1 MYINK
6 RQKRRVKVGADTA
19 IFEASMSKHSVVII
33 GNGMVGHRFIEEL
46 IDKDQSRQFAITVF
60 CEEPRVAYDRVHLS
74 AYFSHHT
81 AEELSLVREGYYE
94 KHQVK
99 LLLGER
105 AITINRDEKLIHS
118 NTGRAVHYDTLIFA
132 TGSYPWIPPI
142 KGAEGSDCYVYRTIE
157 DLNAIEACSR
167 RSKRG
172 AVIGGGLLGLEA
184 AGALKNLG
192 VETHVIEFAP
202 VLMAEQL
209 DPQGGE
215 QLRRKIEQ
223 MGVRVHTGKNTQQI
237 VHHAQ
242 GGKTLEFADGSALDV
257 DFIVFSTGI
266 RPQDK
271 LAKQCGLQLGA
282 RGGIAIDDHCQTS
295 DAHIFAIGECAA
307 WQNRIYGLVA
317 PGYKMA
323 QVASDR
329 LVGRDNAFAGADMS
343 AKLKLLG
350 VDVGGIGDAHGRTPG
365 ARSFVWLDEQKNI
378 YKRLIVS
385 EDNRTLLGAVLVGDT
400 SDYGNLLQLALNNI
414 ALPENPALLILPA
427 GSGEKPVMGADA
439 LPDSAQICSCF
450 DVSKGD
456 IVKAVQG
463 GCHTV
468 AALKTETRAG
478 TGCGGCIPLITQVLN
493 AELSRQGIEVDNHL
507 CAHFPYS
514 RQELYHLIR
523 VEEIK
528 SFDALLAKYGQGYG
542 CEVCKPTVGS
552 LLASCWNEYVL
563 KPQLAPLQDSNDLF
577 LGNIQKDGT
586 YSVIPRSAGGEIT
599 PEGLMAIGAVARQ
612 YNLYTKITGSQ
623 RIGLFGAQRDDL
635 PAIWTQLID
644 AGFETGQAY
653 AKALRMAKTCVGSV
667 WCRFG
672 VGDSLGFG
680 IELENRYKG
689 IRTPHKM
696 KFGVSGCTRECAEA
710 QGKDVGVIA
719 TEKGWNLYV
728 CGNGGMKPR
737 HADLLAADLDRDT
750 LLHYLDRFMMFYIRT
765 GDRLQRTSLW
775 LESMDGGI
783 DYLRSVIVDNKLGLN
798 TQLETELAR
807 LRAAVECEWTA
818 TVQDPQ
824 QQRHFSTFINSDRRD
839 PLVQHINQRDQHRPA
854 QPAERIAVTLIEEID
869 A

>member
-1 MYINK
+1 
-6 RQKRRVKVGADTA
+6 
-19 IFEASMSKHSVVII
+19 MSKHNVVVI

-46 IDKDQSRQFAITVF
+46 LEKAEPDQFSLTVF

-81 AEELSLVREGYYE
+81 AEELSLVREGYYD
-94 KHQVK
+94 KHQVT

-118 NTGRAVHYDTLIFA
+118 STGRAVHYDTLIFA

-142 KGAEGSDCYVYRTIE
+142 TGAEGSDCFVYRTIE

-167 RSKRG
+167 RCKRG

-192 VETHVIEFAP
+192 IETHVIEFAP

-209 DPQGGE
+209 DQQGGE
-215 QLRRKIEQ
+215 LLRHKIEQ
-223 MGVRVHTGKNTQQI
+223 MGVRVHTSKNTRQI
-237 VHHAQ
+237 VHHKH
-242 GGKTLEFADGSALDV
+242 GGKTLEFADGSALEV

-271 LAKQCGLQLGA
+271 LAKQCGLTLGP
-282 RGGIAIDDHCQTS
+282 RGGIAIDDQCRTS
-295 DAHIFAIGECAA
+295 DPSIYAIGECAA
-307 WQNRIYGLVA
+307 WQNRVYGLVA

-323 QVASDR
+323 QVASDH
-329 LVGRDNAFAGADMS
+329 LLGRDNAFTGADMS
-343 AKLKLLG
+343 ARLKLLG
-350 VDVGGIGDAHGRTPG
+350 VDVGGIGDARGTTPG
-365 ARSFVWLDEQKNI
+365 ARSVVWLDEGKSI
-378 YKRLIVS
+378 YKRLVIS
-385 EDNRTLLGAVLVGDT
+385 NDQKTLLGAVLVGDT
-400 SDYGNLLQLALNNI
+400 HDYGNLLQLVLNAI
-414 ALPENPALLILPA
+414 PLPANPEALILPE
-427 GSGEKPVMGADA
+427 GSGDKPAIGVDS

-468 AALKTETRAG
+468 AALKSATRAG

-493 AELSRQGIEVDNHL
+493 SELSRQGIEVTNHL
-507 CAHFPYS
+507 CAHFAWS
-514 RQELYHLIR
+514 RQELYHLIQ
-523 VEEIK
+523 VEGIK
-528 SFDALLAKYGQGYG
+528 TFDELLARYGQGYG
-542 CEVCKPTVGS
+542 CEICKPAVGS

-563 KPQLAPLQDSNDLF
+563 APQHTPLQDSNDLY

-586 YSVIPRSAGGEIT
+586 YSVIPRSPGGEIT
-599 PEGLMAIGAVARQ
+599 PQGLKAIGEVAER
-612 YNLYTKITGSQ
+612 YRLYTKITGSQ
-623 RIGLFGAQRDDL
+623 RIGLFGAQKDDL
-635 PAIWTQLID
+635 PAIWSQLID

-653 AKALRMAKTCVGSV
+653 AKALRMAKTCVGSA
-667 WCRFG
+667 WCRYG
-672 VGDSLGFG
+672 VGDSLGLG
-680 IELENRYKG
+680 VMLENRYKG

-737 HADLLAADLDRDT
+737 HGDLLAADLDQQSLIT
-750 LLHYLDRFMMFYIRT
+750 FLDRFMMFYIRT
-765 GDRLQRTSLW
+765 ADRLQRTSLW
-775 LESMDGGI
+775 LESLEGGI
-783 DYLRSVIVDNKLGLN
+783 DYLRDVIVNDRLGLN
-798 TQLETELAR
+798 SQMEEQLAA
-807 LRAAVECEWTA
+807 LRATAHCEWKTTLEDKA
-818 TVQDPQ
+818 HLT
-824 QQRHFSTFINSDRRD
+824 RFAHFINSSQRD
-839 PLVQHINQRDQHRPA
+839 PDVQWVAERDQHRPA
-854 QPAERIAVTLIEEID
+854 RVDERIAVTLIEETER
-869 A
+869 

>member
-1 MYINK
+1 
-6 RQKRRVKVGADTA
+6 
-19 IFEASMSKHSVVII
+19 MSKHNVVVI

-46 IDKDQSRQFAITVF
+46 LEKAEPDQFSLTVF

-81 AEELSLVREGYYE
+81 AEELSLVREGYYD
-94 KHQVK
+94 KHQVT

-118 NTGRAVHYDTLIFA
+118 STGRAVHYDTLIFA

-142 KGAEGSDCYVYRTIE
+142 TGAEGSDCFVYRTIE

-167 RSKRG
+167 RCKRG

-192 VETHVIEFAP
+192 IETHVIEFAP

-209 DPQGGE
+209 DQQGGE
-215 QLRRKIEQ
+215 LLRHKIEQ
-223 MGVRVHTGKNTQQI
+223 MGVRVHTSKNTRQI
-237 VHHAQ
+237 VHHKH
-242 GGKTLEFADGSALDV
+242 GGKTLEFADGSALEV

-271 LAKQCGLQLGA
+271 LAKQCGLTLGP
-282 RGGIAIDDHCQTS
+282 RGGIAIDDQCRTS
-295 DAHIFAIGECAA
+295 DPSIYAIGECAA
-307 WQNRIYGLVA
+307 WQNRVYGLVA

-323 QVASDR
+323 QVASDH
-329 LVGRDNAFAGADMS
+329 LLGRDNAFTGADMS
-343 AKLKLLG
+343 ARLKLLG
-350 VDVGGIGDAHGRTPG
+350 VDVGGIGDARGTTPG
-365 ARSFVWLDEQKNI
+365 ARSVVWLDEGKSI
-378 YKRLIVS
+378 YKRLVIS
-385 EDNRTLLGAVLVGDT
+385 NDQKTLLGAVLVGDT
-400 SDYGNLLQLALNNI
+400 RDYGNLLQLVLNAI
-414 ALPENPALLILPA
+414 PLPANPEALILPE
-427 GSGEKPVMGADA
+427 GSGDKPAIGVDS

-468 AALKTETRAG
+468 AALKSATRAG

-493 AELSRQGIEVDNHL
+493 SELSRQGIEVTNHL
-507 CAHFPYS
+507 CAHFAWS
-514 RQELYHLIR
+514 RQELYHLIQ
-523 VEEIK
+523 VEGIK
-528 SFDALLAKYGQGYG
+528 TFDELLARYGQGYG
-542 CEVCKPTVGS
+542 CEICKPAVGS

-563 KPQLAPLQDSNDLF
+563 APQHTPLQDSNDLY

-586 YSVIPRSAGGEIT
+586 YSVIPRSPGGEIT
-599 PEGLMAIGAVARQ
+599 PQGLKAIGEVAER
-612 YNLYTKITGSQ
+612 YRLYTKITGSQ
-623 RIGLFGAQRDDL
+623 RIGLFGAQKDDL
-635 PAIWTQLID
+635 PAIWSQLID

-653 AKALRMAKTCVGSV
+653 AKALRMAKTCVGSA
-667 WCRFG
+667 WCRYG
-672 VGDSLGFG
+672 VGDSLGLG
-680 IELENRYKG
+680 VMLENRYKG

-737 HADLLAADLDRDT
+737 HGDLLAADLDQQSLIT
-750 LLHYLDRFMMFYIRT
+750 FLDRFMMFYIRT
-765 GDRLQRTSLW
+765 ADRLQRTSLW
-775 LESMDGGI
+775 LESLEGGI
-783 DYLRSVIVDNKLGLN
+783 DYLRDVIVNDRLGLN
-798 TQLETELAR
+798 SQMEEQLAA
-807 LRAAVECEWTA
+807 LRATAHCEWKTTLEDKA
-818 TVQDPQ
+818 HLT
-824 QQRHFSTFINSDRRD
+824 RFAHFINSSQRD
-839 PLVQHINQRDQHRPA
+839 PDVQWVAERDQHRPA
-854 QPAERIAVTLIEEID
+854 RVDERIAVTLIEETER
-869 A
+869 

>member
-1 MYINK
+1 
-6 RQKRRVKVGADTA
+6 
-19 IFEASMSKHSVVII
+19 MSKHNVVVV

-46 IDKDQSRQFAITVF
+46 IDKAEPGQFALTVF

-94 KHQVK
+94 KHQVN

-105 AITINRDEKLIHS
+105 AITINREEKLIHS
-118 NTGRAVHYDTLIFA
+118 NTGRAVSYDTLIFA

-142 KGAEGSDCYVYRTIE
+142 KGAEGADCFVYRTIE
-157 DLNAIEACSR
+157 DLNAIEACAR

-209 DPQGGE
+209 DVQGGE
-215 QLRRKIEQ
+215 QLRRKIEEL
-223 MGVRVHTGKNTQQI
+223 GVQVHTSKNTRQI
-237 VHHAQ
+237 VHHPA

-271 LAKQCGLQLGA
+271 LAKQCGLALGQ
-282 RGGIAIDDHCQTS
+282 RGGIAVDDRCRTS
-295 DAHIFAIGECAA
+295 DPAIYAIGECAA
-307 WQNRIYGLVA
+307 WQDRVFGLVA

-323 QVASDR
+323 QVASDA
-329 LVGRDNAFAGADMS
+329 LTGRDSAFQGADMS

-350 VDVGGIGDAHGRTPG
+350 VDVGGIGDARGRTPG
-365 ARSFVWLDEQKNI
+365 ARSYVWLDENRSV

-385 EDNRTLLGAVLVGDT
+385 EDGKTLLGAVLVGDT
-400 SDYGNLLQLALNNI
+400 SDYGNLLQLVLNAI
-414 ALPENPALLILPA
+414 PLPENPEGLILPA
-427 GSGEKPVMGADA
+427 GSGEKPVMGVDS

-456 IVKAVQG
+456 IIKAVQG
-463 GCHTV
+463 GCHTI
-468 AALKTETRAG
+468 AALKSETRAG
-478 TGCGGCIPLITQVLN
+478 TGCGGCIPLVTQVLN
-493 AELSRQGIEVDNHL
+493 AELSRQGIEVNNHL

-528 SFDALLAKYGQGYG
+528 TFDALLAKYGTGYG
-542 CEVCKPTVGS
+542 CEVCKPTVAS
-552 LLASCWNEYVL
+552 LLASCWNDFVL
-563 KPQLAPLQDSNDLF
+563 APQHTPLQDSNDLF

-586 YSVIPRSAGGEIT
+586 YSVIPRSPGGEIT
-599 PEGLMAIGAVARQ
+599 PQGLKVIGEVAER

-623 RIGLFGAQRDDL
+623 RIGLFGAQKDDL
-635 PAIWTQLID
+635 PAIWSQLIA

-653 AKALRMAKTCVGSV
+653 AKALRMAKTCVGSA
-667 WCRFG
+667 WCRYG

-680 IELENRYKG
+680 IALENRYKG

-710 QGKDVGVIA
+710 QGKDVGIIA

-737 HADLLAADLDRDT
+737 HADLLAADLDSDT
-750 LLHYLDRFMMFYIRT
+750 LIAYLDRFMMFYIRT
-765 GDRLQRTSLW
+765 ADRLQRTSLW
-775 LESMDGGI
+775 LESLEGGI
-783 DYLRSVIVDNKLGLN
+783 DYLRSVIVDDKLGIN
-798 TQLETELAR
+798 SKLEAELSE
-807 LRAAVECEWTA
+807 LRARVRCEWKE
-818 TVQDPQ
+818 TVDDPTQ
-824 QQRHFSTFINSDRRD
+824 HARFAHFINAPLRD
-839 PLVQHINQRDQHRPA
+839 PNVQMVAERGQHRPA
-854 QPAERIAVTLIEEID
+854 RPEERIAVTLIEESEV
-869 A
+869 